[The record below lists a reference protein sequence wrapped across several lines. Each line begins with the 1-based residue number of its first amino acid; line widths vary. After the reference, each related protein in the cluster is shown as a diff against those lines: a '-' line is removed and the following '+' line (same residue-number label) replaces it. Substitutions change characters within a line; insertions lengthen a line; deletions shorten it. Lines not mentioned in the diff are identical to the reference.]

1 MKKLRILLADDH
13 VVMRTG
19 LRALL
24 ERQPNLEVVGESENG
39 RETIELVTSLKPDVV
54 VMDVGMPVLNG
65 IEATKTIVT
74 QHPTTAVV
82 ILSMHVDESYIMR
95 ALKAGARGYLLKDSA
110 PADLINAIQAV
121 SQNKSFFSPKVS
133 RILAEDYVRVLKQK
147 GTVDSYDLLT
157 SRTVICKGDNGKW
170 QPNYSNVL
178 GSFAG
183 GAIANLYYPANDRH
197 GASSVASAAL
207 IRIGEQALANVLQQ
221 FVFPKFT
228 PHRSM
233 RIHAQP

>member
-1 MKKLRILLADDH
+1 MKRLRILLADDH

-39 RETIELVTSLKPDVV
+39 RETIALAGSLKPDVV
-54 VMDVGMPVLNG
+54 VMDIGMPVLNG

-74 QHPTTAVV
+74 ENPATAVI
-82 ILSMHVDESYIMR
+82 ILSMHADESYVMR

-110 PADLINAIQAV
+110 PGDLINAIQAV

-147 GTVDSYDLLT
+147 GAVDSYDLLT
-157 SRTVICKGDNGKW
+157 SREQEILQLLAEGKVNKEVATALNISPYTVETHRKHILEKLNLHNPAELILYAVRKGII
-170 QPNYSNVL
+170 S
-178 GSFAG
+178 
-183 GAIANLYYPANDRH
+183 
-197 GASSVASAAL
+197 
-207 IRIGEQALANVLQQ
+207 
-221 FVFPKFT
+221 
-228 PHRSM
+228 
-233 RIHAQP
+233 

>member
-13 VVMRTG
+13 IVVRTG

-39 RETIELVTSLKPDVV
+39 RETVELAASLGPDVV
-54 VMDVGMPVLNG
+54 VMDVAMPVLNG

-74 QHPTTAVV
+74 QRPATAVV
-82 ILSMHVDESYIMR
+82 ILSMHADESYVMR

-110 PADLINAIQAV
+110 AADLISAIQAV

-157 SRTVICKGDNGKW
+157 SREREILQLLAEGKANKEVATALNISPYTV
-170 QPNYSNVL
+170 
-178 GSFAG
+178 
-183 GAIANLYYPANDRH
+183 
-197 GASSVASAAL
+197 
-207 IRIGEQALANVLQQ
+207 E
-221 FVFPKFT
+221 T
-228 PHRSM
+228 HRSHILQKLNLHNPAELILYAV
-233 RIHAQP
+233 RKGIIR

>member
-39 RETIELVTSLKPDVV
+39 RRTIELVDSLKPDVV

-65 IEATKTIVT
+65 IEATKTIAT
-74 QHPTTAVV
+74 QHPATAVV
-82 ILSMHVDESYIMR
+82 ILSMHVDESYVMR

-110 PADLINAIQAV
+110 PADLISAIQAV

-147 GTVDSYDLLT
+147 GAVDSYDLLT
-157 SRTVICKGDNGKW
+157 SREREILQLIAEGK
-170 QPNYSNVL
+170 
-178 GSFAG
+178 
-183 GAIANLYYPANDRH
+183 ANKE
-197 GASSVASAAL
+197 VAAAL
-207 IRIGEQALANVLQQ
+207 NISPYTVE
-221 FVFPKFT
+221 T
-228 PHRSM
+228 HRSHILEKLSLHNPAELILYAV
-233 RIHAQP
+233 RKGIIS

>member
-13 VVMRTG
+13 IVVRTG

-39 RETIELVTSLKPDVV
+39 RETVELAASLGPDVV
-54 VMDVGMPVLNG
+54 VMDVAMPVLNG

-74 QHPTTAVV
+74 QCPTTAVV
-82 ILSMHVDESYIMR
+82 ILSMHADESYVMR

-110 PADLINAIQAV
+110 AADLISAIQAV

-147 GTVDSYDLLT
+147 GAVDSYDLLT
-157 SRTVICKGDNGKW
+157 NREREILQLLAEGKANKEVATALNISPYTV
-170 QPNYSNVL
+170 
-178 GSFAG
+178 
-183 GAIANLYYPANDRH
+183 
-197 GASSVASAAL
+197 
-207 IRIGEQALANVLQQ
+207 E
-221 FVFPKFT
+221 T
-228 PHRSM
+228 HRSHILQKLNLHNPAELILYAV
-233 RIHAQP
+233 RKGIIR

>member
-39 RETIELVTSLKPDVV
+39 RDTLNLVASAKPDVV

-65 IEATKTIVT
+65 IEATRMIVAE
-74 QHPTTAVV
+74 HPDVAVV
-82 ILSMHVDESYIMR
+82 ILSMHADESYVMR

-110 PADLINAIQAV
+110 PADLLGAILSV

-133 RILAEDYVRVLKQK
+133 KILAEDYVRILKQK
-147 GTVDSYDLLT
+147 GGVDSYDLLT
-157 SRTVICKGDNGKW
+157 GREREILQLLVEGKANKEVATTLNISPYTVETHRKHILEKLNLHSPAELILYAVRKGII
-170 QPNYSNVL
+170 S
-178 GSFAG
+178 
-183 GAIANLYYPANDRH
+183 
-197 GASSVASAAL
+197 
-207 IRIGEQALANVLQQ
+207 
-221 FVFPKFT
+221 
-228 PHRSM
+228 
-233 RIHAQP
+233 

>member
-24 ERQPNLEVVGESENG
+24 ERQPNLEVVGEGENG
-39 RETIELVTSLKPDVV
+39 REAIELVASLKPDVV

-82 ILSMHVDESYIMR
+82 ILSMYVDESYIMR

-110 PADLINAIQAV
+110 PADLIGAIQAV

-133 RILAEDYVRVLKQK
+133 RILAEDYIRVLKQK
-147 GTVDSYDLLT
+147 GAVDSYDLLT
-157 SRTVICKGDNGKW
+157 SREREILQLIAEGK
-170 QPNYSNVL
+170 
-178 GSFAG
+178 
-183 GAIANLYYPANDRH
+183 ANKE
-197 GASSVASAAL
+197 VAAAL
-207 IRIGEQALANVLQQ
+207 NISPYTVE
-221 FVFPKFT
+221 T
-228 PHRSM
+228 HRSHILEKLNLHNPAELILYAV
-233 RIHAQP
+233 RKGLIS

>member
-1 MKKLRILLADDH
+1 LLADDH
-13 VVMRTG
+13 IVMRTG

-39 RETIELVTSLKPDVV
+39 REAIELVTSLKPDVV

-82 ILSMHVDESYIMR
+82 ILSMYVDEAYIMR
-95 ALKAGARGYLLKDSA
+95 ALKAGARAYLLKDSA
-110 PADLINAIQAV
+110 PADLIGAIQAV

-147 GTVDSYDLLT
+147 GAVDSYDLLT
-157 SRTVICKGDNGKW
+157 SREREILQLIAEGK
-170 QPNYSNVL
+170 
-178 GSFAG
+178 
-183 GAIANLYYPANDRH
+183 ANKE
-197 GASSVASAAL
+197 VAAAL
-207 IRIGEQALANVLQQ
+207 NISPYTVE
-221 FVFPKFT
+221 T
-228 PHRSM
+228 HRSHILEKLNLHNPAELILYAV
-233 RIHAQP
+233 RKGLIS